1 MTKTIKEINDF
12 IKKLDDNN
20 FNEDYCD
27 YMSDF
32 LDDDFLEE
40 LDQDDPEKCFDDI
53 YNQLEENGFFN
64 IEIIYHY
71 KAIKYLQE
79 NDQSLQESIEIAS
92 EYGYNIEDVTS
103 ELLASLLASREAR
116 EVFDDLRDD
125 FINFFQE

>member
-1 MTKTIKEINDF
+1 MTKTIKEINTF
-12 IKKLDDNN
+12 IRETDSTNN
-20 FNEDYCD
+20 YFN

-32 LDDDFLEE
+32 LTDDFLYE
-40 LDQDDPEKCFDDI
+40 LDQNNPQKCFDDI

>member
-1 MTKTIKEINDF
+1 MTKTIKEINTF
-12 IKKLDDNN
+12 IRETDSTNN
-20 FNEDYCD
+20 YFN

-32 LDDDFLEE
+32 LTDDFLYE
-40 LDQDDPEKCFDDI
+40 LDQDDPQKCFDDI

>member
-1 MTKTIKEINDF
+1 
-12 IKKLDDNN
+12 
-20 FNEDYCD
+20 
-27 YMSDF
+27 MSDF
-32 LDDDFLEE
+32 LTDDFLHE
-40 LDQDDPEKCFDDI
+40 LDQNNPQKCFDDI